1 MVDSARK
8 WEVIQDEPEET
19 DAPSTR
25 AQERQDAAPP
35 GLDLLLLSLKTLSQR
50 TLSAIANLFTLVTM
64 TGTWWL
70 WYKTPDPN
78 PTQIVSLSIFAAFV
92 LAANWLVRRK

>member
-1 MVDSARK
+1 MAAPQK
-8 WEVIQDEPEET
+8 WEVIQDELEPEKAAPPT
-19 DAPSTR
+19 DA
-25 AQERQDAAPP
+25 QPP

-50 TLSAIANLFTLVTM
+50 AITAVTNLFTLVTM
-64 TGTWWL
+64 AGTWFL

-92 LAANWLVRRK
+92 LAANWLVRRR

>member
-1 MVDSARK
+1 MADPARK
-8 WEVIQDEPEET
+8 WEVIQEEPEEET
-19 DAPSTR
+19 PP
-25 AQERQDAAPP
+25 RQDAAPP

-50 TLSAIANLFTLVTM
+50 TITAITNLFTLVTM
-64 TGTWWL
+64 AGTWWL

>member
-1 MVDSARK
+1 MGDPTKLPK
-8 WEVIQDEPEET
+8 WEVVSEDGGEPVPE
-19 DAPSTR
+19 S
-25 AQERQDAAPP
+25 RQDAAPP

-50 TLSAIANLFTLVTM
+50 TLAAIANLFTLVTM

>member
-1 MVDSARK
+1 MVIPAQK
-8 WEVIQDEPEET
+8 WEVIQDDCEKAADLTLT
-19 DAPSTR
+19 DP
-25 AQERQDAAPP
+25 RQDAAPP

-50 TLSAIANLFTLVTM
+50 TLAAIANLFTLVTM
-64 TGTWWL
+64 AGTWWL

>member
-1 MVDSARK
+1 MAEPKK
-8 WEVIQDEPEET
+8 WEVIQDELEPV
-19 DAPSTR
+19 APS
-25 AQERQDAAPP
+25 ADPQPP

-50 TLSAIANLFTLVTM
+50 AVTAVTNLFTLVTM
-64 TGTWWL
+64 AGTWFL

-78 PTQIVSLSIFAAFV
+78 PTQIVSLTIFAVFV